1 MRKELEKELEET
13 KKKVQDL
20 QRVLRQVL
28 GMVAASGRVDSK
40 CLLEDIKFIIES
52 ELK

>member
-1 MRKELEKELEET
+1 MKEELEKELEET

-20 QRVLRQVL
+20 TVVLKQILNLVSVSSR
-28 GMVAASGRVDSK
+28 SDSK
-40 CLLEDIKFIIES
+40 TLLNDIKIIIEA

>member
-1 MRKELEKELEET
+1 MKEGLEKELEET

-20 QRVLRQVL
+20 TAVLKQVL
-28 GMVAASGRVDSK
+28 NLASVSSRSDSET
-40 CLLEDIKFIIES
+40 LLNDIKIIIEA

>member
-1 MRKELEKELEET
+1 MSDNLEKELEET

-20 QRVLRQVL
+20 TVVLKQILNLVSVSSR
-28 GMVAASGRVDSK
+28 SDSET
-40 CLLEDIKFIIES
+40 LLNDIKTIIKA

>member
-1 MRKELEKELEET
+1 MKEELEKELKET

-20 QRVLRQVL
+20 TAVLKQILSLVSVSSR
-28 GMVAASGRVDSK
+28 SDSET
-40 CLLEDIKFIIES
+40 LLKDIKTIIQA